1 MRLGAVINF
10 QEFPASACEVKQLQY
25 EKCGPAA
32 SYSGN

>member
-25 EKCGPAA
+25 GKGSPGA
-32 SYSGN
+32 SYGGN